1 MNLTPEQQ
9 SLLLALPQCRKHA
22 TSIGALAHQLDRD
35 PRAIRDDIKFLRE
48 CCNVAVVA
56 LPTKRGVWIAESPAE
71 LEQLIAC
78 QQSRL
83 DSLSRS
89 ISRLK
94 RVRDEMSYQP
104 ALF

>member
-1 MNLTPEQQ
+1 MILTSEQHA
-9 SLLLALPQCRKHA
+9 LLLALPQSRARA
-22 TSIGALAHQLDRD
+22 TSIGALAALLGRD
-35 PRAIRDDIKFLRE
+35 ERAIRDDIKVLRE
-48 CCNVAVVA
+48 CANVPVIA
-56 LPTKRGVWIAESPAE
+56 LPTRRGVWIAESPEEVDA
-71 LEQLIAC
+71 LIAC

-94 RVRDEMSYQP
+94 RVRDEMTYQP